1 MAAEAKAELAPAAAV
16 VAELLTT
23 TKQPKNQ
30 PKQNAHP
37 LLPGRTSTSETSG
50 LGGATLAEV
59 VVVAMETAAAVVP
72 VAAEEEAFLDRQH
85 STTPTC

>member
-1 MAAEAKAELAPAAAV
+1 MAAAKAELAPAAA
-16 VAELLTT
+16 AELLKT

-30 PKQNAHP
+30 PKQSAHP

-59 VVVAMETAAAVVP
+59 VVAMETAAAAVL
-72 VAAEEEAFLDRQH
+72 VAAEEAFLDRQH